1 MTGAL
6 EFSTSFSFKFQTAE
20 KQSTWPALLEA
31 QPVEDGYQGER
42 VPSRWGEAQKRA
54 ETTEQRQLVETPVL
68 SAACLKTKGVHIEF

>member
-6 EFSTSFSFKFQTAE
+6 ELSTSFSIEFQTAE

-54 ETTEQRQLVETPVL
+54 DTTEQRQLVETPVL
-68 SAACLKTKGVHIEF
+68 SGACLKAKSGHIEF

>member
-31 QPVEDGYQGER
+31 RPVEDGYQGER
-42 VPSRWGEAQKRA
+42 VPSRWGAAQKRA

-68 SAACLKTKGVHIEF
+68 SGTCLKAERPH